1 MTTISRLT
9 SLSLKTKTRL
19 VCALLLVC
27 FALLGTFVLNR
38 LSEVSR
44 QSAVITTVWI
54 PRVTTAEEGRAAAR
68 EYRISEALRILSVTP
83 EMAAQADDDLAANAE
98 IFSAKIAAYRKLLRP
113 GEKAAGIDRVSTLW
127 TDYVAANEEMLT
139 FAQEGRAAEAADRF
153 RNSASKFYLI
163 GAALDDLST
172 ADVTQSAKAS
182 AAAAAIEKL
191 SRIEIIAGLLVLGTL
206 MALAALF
213 FEVKV
218 WRALVQM
225 SATMQRLARGDLQ
238 AEVSGTQRRDEVGE
252 MAGAIQVFKD
262 NALEVR
268 RLEAEAQEQARLTEE
283 ERASNDEMLAEV
295 DKQRCIVVAQ
305 IGLGMAELSE
315 GNLTFRLEE
324 EFPPEFRKLQT
335 DFNAAMDDLLETM
348 SVISARSEGIHS
360 STGELSQASEN
371 LARRTEGQAASL
383 EETSA
388 ALEQLTTAV
397 GASAES
403 AKQARQAVSTA
414 QTHAEESS
422 GVVKKA
428 VAAMGEIEQSARQ
441 ISDII
446 GVMDD
451 IAFQTNLLALN
462 AGVEAARAGEA
473 GRGFAVVASEV
484 RALAQRST
492 VAAKEIK
499 ALISSSTRQV
509 ATGVALVGETG
520 KALQQIATQVAETNR
535 AMAEIT
541 AAAQEQAAGLVQLN
555 ATVAQMDKVTQ
566 QNAAMAEE
574 STAASH
580 TVAQEAD
587 QLTRLIGKFQV
598 GDRAQHITSPTA
610 RPAPPRPPR
619 QGQNILRAMSSG
631 SAAVALKIEDAL
643 EQEGWEEF

>member
-1 MTTISRLT
+1 MTTISRLM

-19 VCALLLVC
+19 VCALLLVS
-27 FALLGTFVLNR
+27 FALLGTFVLNS

-54 PRVTTAEEGRAAAR
+54 PRATTAEEGRAAAR

-83 EMAAQADDDLAANAE
+83 DMAAQADDDLAANAE
-98 IFSAKIAAYRKLLRP
+98 IFGAKIAAYRKLLRP
-113 GEKAAGIDRVSTLW
+113 GEKAAGIDKVSALW
-127 TDYVAANEEMLT
+127 TDYIAANEEMLD
-139 FAQEGRAAEAADRF
+139 FAREGRAAEAADRF

-163 GAALDDLST
+163 GAALDDLSLG
-172 ADVTQSAKAS
+172 DVTQSAKAS
-182 AAAAAIEKL
+182 AAAAEIEKR
-191 SRIEIIAGLLVLGTL
+191 SRIEIIAGLLALGIL

-225 SATMQRLARGDLQ
+225 SVTMQRLARGDLQ

-348 SVISARSEGIHS
+348 SVISARSEGIHA
-360 STGELSQASEN
+360 STGELSQAPEN

-422 GVVKKA
+422 GVVKNA

-520 KALQQIATQVAETNR
+520 KALQQIAAQVAETNR

-598 GDRAQHITSPTA
+598 GDRAQDITSPTA
-610 RPAPPRPPR
+610 RPAARPPR
-619 QGQNILRAMSSG
+619 QSQNILRAMSSG